1 LGSAWATET
10 IFRPAAIPVRRS
22 SRVASPAT
30 SEPAPGSLNI
40 WHQMYSPE
48 KIRGRS
54 SFFISSLP

>member
-10 IFRPAAIPVRRS
+10 IFRPAAIPVR
-22 SRVASPAT
+22 
-30 SEPAPGSLNI
+30 PGSLNI